1 MVSSFQEIGN
11 NTEKDYENNR
21 NNWTKLSVA
30 IVWLVVTRRK
40 KIKKSR
46 KVPHCACAE
55 HSLHCKLKSEVTL
68 CSGKIVK
75 GKETLLMEQEE
86 NVECALGEQ
95 KMKCTMHHKQNV
107 HRCNRND
114 NVIVVA
120 SFIATL
126 VVLQLSY
133 GNAVDALPSKD
144 VQPSLKINKCC
155 EKFEI
160 YMDGRC
166 TIAKESNS
174 SES

>member
-1 MVSSFQEIGN
+1 
-11 NTEKDYENNR
+11 
-21 NNWTKLSVA
+21 
-30 IVWLVVTRRK
+30 
-40 KIKKSR
+40 
-46 KVPHCACAE
+46 
-55 HSLHCKLKSEVTL
+55 
-68 CSGKIVK
+68 
-75 GKETLLMEQEE
+75 MEQEE
-86 NVECALGEQ
+86 NVECLLGEQ
-95 KMKCTMHHKQNV
+95 RMKCTMHRRQKKV
-107 HRCNRND
+107 HRCNKND

-174 SES
+174 SKS